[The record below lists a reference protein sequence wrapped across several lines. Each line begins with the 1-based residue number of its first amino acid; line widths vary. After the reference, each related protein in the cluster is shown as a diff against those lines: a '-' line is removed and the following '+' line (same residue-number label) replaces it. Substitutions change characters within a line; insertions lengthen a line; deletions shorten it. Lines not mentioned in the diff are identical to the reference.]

1 MVNLNELL
9 RLMEVYSLS
18 GEEDVH
24 WEKEKEEA
32 HKRRKLKNYNYK
44 FANPTSCNSRK
55 LNIEV
60 RKDSKW

>member
-1 MVNLNELL
+1 MVNLNKLL

-32 HKRRKLKNYNYK
+32 YKRRKLRDYRYK
-44 FANPTSCNSRK
+44 FTNPTSCNSRK